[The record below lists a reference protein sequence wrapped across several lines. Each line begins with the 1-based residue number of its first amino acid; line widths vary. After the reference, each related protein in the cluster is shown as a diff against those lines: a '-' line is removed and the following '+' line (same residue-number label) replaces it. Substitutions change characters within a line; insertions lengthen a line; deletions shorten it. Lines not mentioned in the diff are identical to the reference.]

1 MERACF
7 KSVSS
12 IGFKGLR
19 YFANTVI
26 RKDFFM
32 NIQLSAAAAGAL
44 LLPGILTGPDTRSLY
59 MEEKV
64 LRICSNLWQQGA
76 MAC

>member
-32 NIQLSAAAAGAL
+32 NITVIGCGRWGSFIAWYLDRTGHTVAL
-44 LLPGILTGPDTRSLY
+44 YGRKGSSH
-59 MEEKV
+59 M
-64 LRICSNLWQQGA
+64 QQF
-76 MAC
+76 